1 MTVKIRIED
10 HFQEDPTDRRP
21 VKWVYDTISPGPT
34 THEASG
40 SQKYGIGDYRQYER
54 VLRVEKICV
63 CTKIKSVETFSSRL
77 SDYQSQIIQR
87 HLNLGAKDH

>member
-40 SQKYGIGDYRQYER
+40 S
-54 VLRVEKICV
+54 LKI
-63 CTKIKSVETFSSRL
+63 
-77 SDYQSQIIQR
+77 R
-87 HLNLGAKDH
+87 HW